1 MKAGIAAALAIL
13 MVGAC
18 TPREETGRAV
28 DAADTVV
35 TTRQEM
41 DTAIVTH
48 DTTVEVDT
56 IEREGD
62 RPVGEDTVQGGGA
75 ATQPMDT
82 AR

>member
-1 MKAGIAAALAIL
+1 MRAMKAVAVVGLLGLA
-13 MVGAC
+13 AC
-18 TPREETGRAV
+18 TPREESGRAV

-56 IEREGD
+56 VHREGD
-62 RPVGEDTVQGGGA
+62 RPVSRDTVRQ
-75 ATQPMDT
+75 
-82 AR
+82 